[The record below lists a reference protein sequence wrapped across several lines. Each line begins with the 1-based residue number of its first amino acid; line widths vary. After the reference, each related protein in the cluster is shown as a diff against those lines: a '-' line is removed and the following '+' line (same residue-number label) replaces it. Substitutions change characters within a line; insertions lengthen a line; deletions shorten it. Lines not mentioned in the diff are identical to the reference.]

1 MLSIVWCRIHGLKS
15 GKLIK
20 EFRGHGS
27 YVNDAI
33 FTSDGARVITA
44 SSDCTVKVGAF
55 FFIMAQVLNMVLLS
69 PVRVMW
75 QSVLYIGLGRQ
86 DYRMSAHFKATTKF
100 KGISSLVT
108 KIAALILYCYF
119 TYFPLQLSFTIA
131 HPYSIIFRELM
142 HP

>member
-55 FFIMAQVLNMVLLS
+55 FLHHGPSTEHGSSFSCTCNVAVCA
-69 PVRVMW
+69 
-75 QSVLYIGLGRQ
+75 LYRFGTSR
-86 DYRMSAHFKATTKF
+86 
-100 KGISSLVT
+100 
-108 KIAALILYCYF
+108 
-119 TYFPLQLSFTIA
+119 LQNVCTL
-131 HPYSIIFRELM
+131 
-142 HP
+142 